1 MLTHE
6 ALGAFAVRGYEM
18 EIKND
23 YSGTLLGASPSD
35 KSKGTSLLNL
45 LASLVHKY
53 TY

>member
-23 YSGTLLGASPSD
+23 YSGTLLCASPND
-35 KSKGTSLLNL
+35 KSKGTSLLSL
-45 LASLVHKY
+45 LDFLGHKY